1 MGRRYNVLV
10 VAGLL
15 LCAWCGWVSGFHTDT
30 WAALV
35 TWLVS
40 FGVVVG
46 IDLSFSFG
54 RGRRDGS
61 MGWRLAPADDPW
73 PRPGR
78 GGRRLALEGVW
89 PWLALIVVA
98 VAWDGLGIDTGTHE
112 AHLTLSALAQTYRA
126 MNAGLLLVWIL
137 VGVGYGAARARAPV
151 GPPDPTA
158 TEGQGGAALLGA
170 GMVPATVHAAGPA
183 LLLPSSRP
191 VGVVFWVAVPVV
203 AILIDLVARR
213 SGGRMAKADEFV
225 RFISTAQAANVA
237 LILAWTFAGYH
248 LFAR

>member
-1 MGRRYNVLV
+1 
-10 VAGLL
+10 
-15 LCAWCGWVSGFHTDT
+15 
-30 WAALV
+30 
-35 TWLVS
+35 
-40 FGVVVG
+40 
-46 IDLSFSFG
+46 
-54 RGRRDGS
+54 
-61 MGWRLAPADDPW
+61 MGWRLTPVDEPW

-78 GGRRLALEGVW
+78 GGSRLALEGVW

-98 VAWDGLGIDTGTHE
+98 VAWDGLGIDTGPHE
-112 AHLTLSALAQTYRA
+112 AHLTISALAQTYRPL
-126 MNAGLLLVWIL
+126 NATLLLAWIV

-151 GPPDPTA
+151 RSPRPTEE
-158 TEGQGGAALLGA
+158 EGHGGTALLGV
-170 GMVPATVHAAGPA
+170 GVVPASVHTAGPA

-203 AILIDLVARR
+203 ADPHRRRR
-213 SGGRMAKADEFV
+213 SSVRTAAWPQADEFV